1 MTVTGIDHAS
11 LVVVDDVYADFERA
25 RAAAL
30 GCAFTPRTDSA
41 FAYRTA
47 PAPRWMEEEAI
58 GRICEVLGPGSREEL
73 IANHLHMSSA
83 MDWKVNLHRGARI
96 HVDEA
101 RWAGVLYLNTAEQ
114 CRGGTSLYAH
124 RRTGVRHFFEL
135 RGRPDAQEILAD
147 GGDIA
152 NWQELVSL
160 AMVPNRLVLFDPGQ
174 FHQAQEYFG
183 DSKSSARLIHNF
195 FFRHIPAHFDPDRDG
210 AGAAGVMGRAVNR

>member
-11 LVVVDDVYADFERA
+11 LVVVDDVYADFARA

-30 GCAFTPRTDSA
+30 ARTFTPRTDSA

-152 NWQELVSL
+152 NWRELVSL

-174 FHQAQEYFG
+174 FHQAQGYFG

-195 FFRHIPAHFDPDRDG
+195 FFRHIPAHFDPGRRAEG
-210 AGAAGVMGRAVNR
+210 ADDTAGSPAR

>member
-1 MTVTGIDHAS
+1 MTITGIDHAS

-73 IANHLHMSSA
+73 IANHLHMSST

-160 AMVPNRLVLFDPGQ
+160 TMVPNRLVLFDPGQ

>member
-11 LVVVDDVYADFERA
+11 VVVVDDVYADFDRA

-30 GCAFTPRTDSA
+30 GCDFTPRTDSA

-47 PAPRWMEEEAI
+47 QAPRWMEEAAI
-58 GRICEVLGPGSREEL
+58 GRICEVLGPGSRKEL

-147 GGDIA
+147 GGDVA
-152 NWQELVSL
+152 RWRELVSV

-195 FFRHIPAHFDPDRDG
+195 FFRHIPAHFDPDRKGTG
-210 AGAAGVMGRAVNR
+210 APGVMGQAANS